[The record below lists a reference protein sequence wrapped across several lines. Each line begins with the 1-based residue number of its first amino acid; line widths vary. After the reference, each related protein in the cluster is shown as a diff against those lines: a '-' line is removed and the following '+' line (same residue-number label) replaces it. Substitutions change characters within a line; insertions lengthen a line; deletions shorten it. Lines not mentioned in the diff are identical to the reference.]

1 VRARVTHLSVA
12 PVKGMRITSVD
23 ALDLD
28 ATGARGDR
36 AFLVVDPGDHAL
48 QLTLRSPRLLQI
60 VPRWDGEALTLAFPD
75 GTEVSAI
82 PAPGAAA
89 TTANYA
95 GRPIRGRIVEGPLAA
110 AISNHVGRPAQLLMR
125 DRGERGADD
134 APVTLMSAAS
144 LEALAPELG
153 GVVPDAR
160 RFRMTI
166 AIAGV
171 SAWEEHG
178 WAGREIAVGDALLR
192 GIDPVSR
199 CAVTTRDPE
208 QGTTD
213 APVLKA
219 LATLRGKR
227 DVTFGLW
234 CDVVAPGR
242 VRVGDDVVTPGAEPL
257 PGGVDRAGA
266 RHR

>member
-1 VRARVTHLSVA
+1 MTMSVTHLSLA
-12 PVKGMRITSVD
+12 PIKGMRLTRVD

-36 AFLVVDPGDHAL
+36 AFLVVDPDHAL
-48 QLTLRSPRLLQI
+48 RLTLRTPRLLQI
-60 VPRWDGEALTLAFPD
+60 VPRWEGETLTLAFP
-75 GTEVSAI
+75 GGSEVSAV
-82 PAPGAAA
+82 PEPGPAA

-95 GRPIRGRIVEGPLAA
+95 GRPIHGHLVGGPFAA
-110 AISNHVGRPAQLLMR
+110 AISAHLGRPAELLMR
-125 DRGERGADD
+125 AHGERGADD

-144 LEALAPELG
+144 LQALAPELDG
-153 GVVPDAR
+153 AVPDAR

-166 AIAGV
+166 AIDGV
-171 SAWEEHG
+171 AAWEEHG

-192 GIDPVSR
+192 GIDPVPR

-208 QGTTD
+208 HGITD

-234 CDVVAPGR
+234 CEVLAPGR
-242 VRVGDDVVTPGAEPL
+242 VRVGDRVVTPGAVRL
-257 PGGVDRAGA
+257 R
-266 RHR
+266 